1 MRAHS
6 SEEFRLESRPDPQSH
21 MKTFAIDFTAS
32 APPLGADGQAQ
43 KRTLRGRIV
52 TPETGTSPYP
62 VVLIAHGYTSF
73 MDWGFLPVLSQ
84 RLADLG
90 IASLRWNFSGSGIGP
105 DLTTMTEPGQFEYNS
120 YLHELEDLAIL
131 RNALDSG
138 RWPELD
144 SSRCSIVGH
153 SRGGAMALIH
163 AAERGDYQAVVTWAA
178 MDHTLQFS
186 ARRQELWKQ
195 QGYLEV
201 MHWTARRRLRLDVS
215 TLLAAEDHADRLDVL
230 AASSRL
236 DSPWLIVM
244 GDADQS
250 LPFAVAERL
259 YQAAGPKAQ
268 LFRVHSG
275 DHTFGARHP
284 MPSPP
289 PSALEQ
295 VLQAS
300 CSHLVSHGL

>member
-1 MRAHS
+1 
-6 SEEFRLESRPDPQSH
+6 
-21 MKTFAIDFTAS
+21 MKTFTIDFTAS
-32 APPLGADGQAQ
+32 APPAGADGQAQ
-43 KRTLRGRIV
+43 KRSLRGRIV
-52 TPETGTSPYP
+52 TPQAGTAPYP

-73 MDWGFLPVLSQ
+73 MDWGFFPMLSQ

-105 DLTTMTEPGQFEYNS
+105 DLTTMTEPAQFERNS

-131 RNALDSG
+131 RNALDRG
-138 RWPELD
+138 QWPELD

-178 MDHTLQFS
+178 MDHILQFS
-186 ARRQELWKQ
+186 AKRQELWKQ

-236 DSPWLIVM
+236 ASPWLIVM

-250 LPFAVAERL
+250 LPFEVAERL
-259 YQAAGPKAQ
+259 HQAAGPNAQ
-268 LFRVHSG
+268 LLRVHSG

-284 MPSPP
+284 TPSPP
-289 PSALEQ
+289 PSVLEQ

-300 CSHLVSHGL
+300 CSHLLSHGL